1 MDILKNNQINKIILN
16 TELDFKTDLGWYEN
30 LQELEDESLK
40 KVINPIDNYE
50 TIRYIHEKYTME
62 LDPSLYHND
71 IWFYFYF
78 YNSTGATFN
87 DGLDYNLI
95 GITYEEN
102 SKMLKQ
108 STESFFRLE
117 FYKTPNNEPPNRTNR
132 KLVYAKNLSVPLGEK
147 YFYSGIED
155 YIHIPVFTG
164 SNYRN
169 KENMYLF
176 WFMDDSVFVEPTLT
190 GNTFYMT
197 ARFFNSKDGNI
208 INFVNNPMNL
218 SMEVVEERDLY
229 YKMIIN
235 RTGVVGRT
243 DYSYMMYMYTGATT
257 VNRYGTLNTP
267 IKFYEMIT

>member
-1 MDILKNNQINKIILN
+1 MDILKSGDNKKIIVN
-16 TELDFKTDLGWYEN
+16 TELDFKNDAGWHEN
-30 LQELEDESLK
+30 LQELEDESLR

-50 TIRYIHEKYTME
+50 TMRYIHEKYAME
-62 LDPSLYHND
+62 FDPSSYHND

-78 YNSTGATFN
+78 YDSTGATFSN
-87 DGLDYNLI
+87 GLDYNLA

-117 FYKTPNNEPPNRTNR
+117 FYKTPNNEPPDRTNR
-132 KLVYAKNLSVPLGEK
+132 RFVYAKNLALPLGEK
-147 YFYSGIED
+147 YFYAGIED

-176 WFMDDSVFVEPTLT
+176 WFMDDSVFTEANLS
-190 GNTFYMT
+190 GDTFYMT
-197 ARFFNSKDGNI
+197 ARFFNSKDGSI
-208 INFVNNPMNL
+208 MNFVNKPMTLN
-218 SMEVVEERDLY
+218 MEVNEQRDTY
-229 YKMIIN
+229 YKMVIN
-235 RTGVVGRT
+235 RTGVSGRT
-243 DYSYMMYMYTGATT
+243 DYSYMVYMYTGTT
-257 VNRYGTLNTP
+257 GGRFGTLNTP